1 MKAVIVM
8 KINDKQVAVL
18 NEDGGV
24 MRIKNK
30 NYKIGQVIEMHTD
43 TFNARIKMGAVAT
56 VAALLLGVGSWSFFA
71 PVTYVSLDVNP
82 SIEYSVNRYNLVLSV
97 NAVNG
102 DGEEIIDTLH
112 LKYHTVED
120 AVKQTV
126 QEISAQGYF
135 GGSDPAS
142 VMLAV
147 ASDDPSAAQD
157 VLVELQQEVESQ
169 LEDSDYETEIDGV
182 AVGQQRVEEAKA
194 MGTTPGK
201 LNLIEKLQE
210 STDDPASVDAQEW
223 LNKPVKEIMKAIK
236 GNRTKKDTTTE
247 NDDQE
252 PIISTDQNVDTVVSP
267 SAEERTTD
275 NSGGNDNANGN
286 AKKKTEKTKGNADRT
301 KK

>member
-1 MKAVIVM
+1 MKAVVVM
-8 KINDKQVAVL
+8 QINDKQVAVL
-18 NEDGGV
+18 NQDGCV
-24 MRIKNK
+24 VRVKNK
-30 NYKIGQVIEMHTD
+30 NYEIGQVIEMQTD
-43 TFNARIKMGAVAT
+43 KSKLRIKMGAVAT
-56 VAALLLGVGSWSFFA
+56 VAAVLVGVGTWSFFA

-82 SIEYSVNRYNLVLSV
+82 SIEYSVNRYHLVLSV

-102 DGEEIIDTLH
+102 DGEEIINMLH
-112 LKYHTVED
+112 VKYHNVED

-126 QEISAQGYF
+126 EEISAQGYF
-135 GGSDPAS
+135 DGSDPAS
-142 VMLAV
+142 VMFAV
-147 ASDDPSAAQD
+147 ASDNPNTAQD
-157 VLVELQQEVESQ
+157 VLIELQQEVQNQ
-169 LEDSDYETEIDGV
+169 LEDCDYETEIEGI

-210 STDDPASVDAQEW
+210 SSNDPASVDTQEW

-286 AKKKTEKTKGNADRT
+286 AKKKTDKTKGNADRT